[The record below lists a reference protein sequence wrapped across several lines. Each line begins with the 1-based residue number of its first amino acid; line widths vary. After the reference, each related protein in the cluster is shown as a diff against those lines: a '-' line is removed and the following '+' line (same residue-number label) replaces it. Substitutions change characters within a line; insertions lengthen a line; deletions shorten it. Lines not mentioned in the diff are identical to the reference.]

1 MAPALNDRLPAEHL
15 ARLVAELVDEH
26 LDLVRIR
33 CAYTEARGGLPYD
46 PRLMALLLYA
56 YTTGVWSSRMIERRC
71 VDDVA
76 FRWLTAGASPDYRAI
91 AEFRKQHLSAL
102 GHLFVQALA
111 LCRAAGVVRLGR
123 VALDR
128 TRVAE
133 GQGSRGGGLGP
144 PDRRRT
150 DR

>member
-1 MAPALNDRLPAEHL
+1 MTACRRNTWPGSLPNWSTSICSLYAF
-15 ARLVAELVDEH
+15 A
-26 LDLVRIR
+26 
-33 CAYTEARGGLPYD
+33 AYTEARGGLPYD

-102 GHLFVQALA
+102 GHLFV
-111 LCRAAGVVRLGR
+111 
-123 VALDR
+123 
-128 TRVAE
+128 
-133 GQGSRGGGLGP
+133 
-144 PDRRRT
+144 RRWR
-150 DR
+150 